1 MEEEKKYWEGCYVSE
16 ERWLKYCKGN
26 KRKSYFGLP
35 AMIII
40 HEHKVMTT
48 QEYWDH
54 IDEKGE

>member
-1 MEEEKKYWEGCYVSE
+1 
-16 ERWLKYCKGN
+16 
-26 KRKSYFGLP
+26 
-35 AMIII
+35 MIII